1 MVEFSRELD
10 AAEAPVIQAEPL
22 FCQQE
27 PVIFRA
33 EPLFCQQEPVIFRAE
48 PPVDRLELGILGAR
62 GAGGAG
68 TFLLAIYAR
77 TRIMRA
83 RVTSKTWCEKC
94 ALIAL

>member
-33 EPLFCQQEPVIFRAE
+33 EP
-48 PPVDRLELGILGAR
+48 PVDRPELGILGAR
-62 GAGGAG
+62 GARGAG

-77 TRIMRA
+77 ARIMRS

>member
-10 AAEAPVIQAEPL
+10 DAEAPVIQQEPL
-22 FCQQE
+22 FRQQE
-27 PVIFRA
+27 PVIFQA
-33 EPLFCQQEPVIFRAE
+33 KA
-48 PPVDRLELGILGAR
+48 PVDCPKPGNLGAG